1 MRPPSSSAT
10 RSPTRAT
17 RTATARSPRC
27 STAWGRCRRPSS
39 TRGVGSSSTCTWV
52 STATRRHSAATSPGT
67 RVPELRLDPLT
78 GLRTLVAGERAGR
91 PGGELRAEPRPPL
104 DPERDPFLEGHED
117 RTPPEV
123 FAWRPSGGT
132 PDSPGWTVRVVPNL
146 YPALGSGDGVGD
158 DPLQAGRGEPDLF
171 VVRPAVGAHEVIVNA
186 PDPVTSLAELPA
198 DQVERAMEVW
208 RERMQAHADAA
219 YLHLIVNEGR
229 EAGASL
235 PHTHAQLYALPFVP
249 AVVARERE
257 RFTAYSDR
265 TQGRNLLE
273 DLLQEEVRRRERIVA
288 IDREAVAI
296 APFASRVPFQLQLVP
311 RRPRARFED
320 DGPLGAALLHD
331 VIGRLGRVL
340 GALPPLNMWVRTAPA
355 GAEYFCWRIDLMPRL
370 THLAGLELGTG
381 VNLNIVAPE
390 RAAELLRD
398 A

>member
-17 RTATARSPRC
+17 RTATARSRRS
-27 STAWGRCRRPSS
+27 STASGRSRRRSS
-39 TRGVGSSSTCTWV
+39 TRGVESSSTCTWV
-52 STATRRHSAATSPGT
+52 STETRRRSAATSPGT

-78 GLRTLVAGERAGR
+78 GLRTGVAGERAGR

-123 FAWRPSGGT
+123 FAWRPGGGAANG
-132 PDSPGWTVRVVPNL
+132 PGWTVRVVPNL
-146 YPALGSGDGVGD
+146 SPALATGDGAAD
-158 DPLQAGRGEPDLF
+158 DPLQAGRGEVDLF
-171 VVRPAVGAHEVIVNA
+171 ATSPATGAHEVIVNA
-186 PDPVTSLAELPA
+186 PEPVTSLAELPVE
-198 DQVERAMEVW
+198 QVERAMEVW
-208 RERMQAHADAA
+208 RERMQAHAGAA

-249 AVVARERE
+249 SVVARERE

-288 IDREAVAI
+288 IGKDAVAI
-296 APFASRVPFQLQLVP
+296 APFASRV
-311 RRPRARFED
+311 
-320 DGPLGAALLHD
+320 
-331 VIGRLGRVL
+331 
-340 GALPPLNMWVRTAPA
+340 
-355 GAEYFCWRIDLMPRL
+355 
-370 THLAGLELGTG
+370 
-381 VNLNIVAPE
+381 
-390 RAAELLRD
+390 
-398 A
+398 